1 MQSDLGAVTSSP
13 GVLMESPRRVTEYLL
28 PRQED
33 RPDGGVQASHKH
45 STPRRSRLEPC
56 FGQIEQSSDVF

>member
-1 MQSDLGAVTSSP
+1 MQSDLGAVASRPS
-13 GVLMESPRRVTEYLL
+13 VLTDSPRRVTEYLL

-33 RPDGGVQASHKH
+33 RPDGGVQASHKR

-56 FGQIEQSSDVF
+56 FGQIEQSSEVF